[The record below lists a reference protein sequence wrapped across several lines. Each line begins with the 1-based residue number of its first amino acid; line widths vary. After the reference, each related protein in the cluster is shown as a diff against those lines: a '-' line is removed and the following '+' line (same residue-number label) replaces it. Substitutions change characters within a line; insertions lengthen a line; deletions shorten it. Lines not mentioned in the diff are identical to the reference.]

1 MSAAKARPAAPL
13 KTVDA
18 ATRTR
23 RLVIRGVLLA
33 LYLGLMVLMI
43 FTGRRHTILID
54 NKDTTDGS
62 YEAINGMEVSIDRQE
77 PSEYWP
83 GDRDKAIVQ
92 GQRHTIK
99 VSVFDDGTEVAKS
112 FTVPLWTDI
121 VIISVPKML
130 KGIEPWVEPFTM
142 AQQIEEAQSQ
152 PALEGMSY
160 QSDGPAAPAAGEPGA
175 PQPPSP

>member
-1 MSAAKARPAAPL
+1 M
-13 KTVDA
+13 
-18 ATRTR
+18 
-23 RLVIRGVLLA
+23 IRGVLLA
-33 LYLGLMVLMI
+33 LYLGLMVLMV

-54 NKDTTDGS
+54 NKDAPDDS
-62 YEAINGMEVSIDRQE
+62 YEAINGMEVAIDRQE
-77 PSEYWP
+77 ASEYWP

-99 VSVFDDGTEVAKS
+99 VSVFDDGTEVTKS

-130 KGIEPWVEPFTM
+130 KDIEPWIEPFTM
-142 AQQIEEAQSQ
+142 AQQIEEAQAQ

-160 QSDGPAAPAAGEPGA
+160 QSEGPVAPTTEEPDAAKPA
-175 PQPPSP
+175 SP